1 MRLIDADKLE
11 RQIVGYGSGRQE
23 WVIKA
28 DKVDNAS
35 TVEAIPIS
43 FIKEIIRA
51 WNSLSP
57 RYCELTTRDFEW
69 LIEKWEYDRDLE
81 QLKSELK
88 KIEED
93 AFK

>member
-1 MRLIDADKLE
+1 MSRLIDADALLKGHQDHEMISTHL
-11 RQIVGYGSGRQE
+11 V
-23 WVIKA
+23 W
-28 DKVDNAS
+28 NAP

-43 FIKEIIRA
+43 FIKEIIRIWDSFA
-51 WNSLSP
+51 P
-57 RYCELTTRDFEW
+57 RYCELTARDFEW
-69 LIEKWEYDRDLE
+69 LIEKWGKDRDLV